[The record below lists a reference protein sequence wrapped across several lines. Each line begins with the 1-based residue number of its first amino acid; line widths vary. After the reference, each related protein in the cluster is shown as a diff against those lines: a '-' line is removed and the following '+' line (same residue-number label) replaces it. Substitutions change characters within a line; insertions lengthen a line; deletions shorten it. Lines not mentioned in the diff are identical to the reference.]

1 MGELCTFMG
10 SKYEFLIGISFLA
23 GIIFFGYMLVEIL
36 KRFIGNNNK
45 N

>member
-1 MGELCTFMG
+1 MG
-10 SKYEFLIGISFLA
+10 SKYKLFIGISFLA
-23 GIIFFGYMLVEIL
+23 GIIFLGYMLVEIL